1 MDTLPVLWDL
11 ACWGR
16 QTIRPGQAYAWDN
29 RRRPTRGRVDCQLT
43 VAGALRWRDATGERV
58 AGPGSVLLFRH
69 GDATAYARDPAA
81 GTYVCHWVELHGAG
95 LMEHWGW
102 LVERCGPLVTG
113 RAAGAMAAA
122 LESML
127 AIAERSGGGPVARQ
141 AAVARFVTA
150 LVAAAEDDRRRAGRP
165 VDLAVDQAVREPER
179 IGSVMAL
186 ARAWGVSREHL
197 SRAFRQR
204 VGEPLA
210 PWLAARRLDAARRL
224 LAGTALDGA
233 AVAHQAGFTS
243 AVTLRRALRAAGL
256 PAPEAWHHRGD
267 RDGLSHAPRHPHR

>member
-1 MDTLPVLWDL
+1 MDAATVLWDL

-16 QTIRPGQAYAWDN
+16 QTIRPGQTYIWDN
-29 RRRPTRGRVDCQLT
+29 HRRTTRGRVDCQLT
-43 VAGALRWRDATGERV
+43 VAGALRWRDAAGERV

-81 GTYVCHWVELHGAG
+81 GTYVCRWVELHGAG
-95 LMEHWGW
+95 LAEHWGW

-113 RAAGAMAAA
+113 RAAVAMAAA
-122 LESML
+122 LDALL
-127 AIAERSGGGPVARQ
+127 AIAERAGGGPVARQ

-150 LVAAAEDDRRRAGRP
+150 LVTAVEDDRRRAGRP

-179 IGSVMAL
+179 IASVAAL
-186 ARAWGVSREHL
+186 ARTWGVSREHL
-197 SRAFRQR
+197 SRAFRHR

-224 LAGTALDGA
+224 LAGTALDGD
-233 AVAHQAGFTS
+233 AVARQAGFSS

-256 PAPEAWHHRGD
+256 PPPGD
-267 RDGLSHAPRHPHR
+267 WRRRDHDEAPRP